1 MPEEEYSVKTVA
13 QLKVILQEKGLPVSG
28 KKADLIARL
37 VESESSSN
45 PKSIVMVRWHLH
57 QAQ

>member
-13 QLKVILQEKGLPVSG
+13 QLKIILQEKGLPVSG

-37 VESESSSN
+37 VED
-45 PKSIVMVRWHLH
+45 
-57 QAQ
+57 